1 MEQRND
7 QAMSAVDFK
16 GLGGGR
22 IAYVRPIMSEQ
33 LATFFP
39 QAPRLAPGTKL
50 WALLN
55 ADGSPILIA
64 DSKAVA
70 EANAA
75 EHDLETVSLH

>member
-1 MEQRND
+1 MEQRNERT
-7 QAMSAVDFK
+7 MSAADFR

-33 LATFFP
+33 LAKVFP
-39 QAPRLAPGTKL
+39 QAPQLAPGTKL

-64 DSKAVA
+64 DSKAIA

-75 EHDLETVSLH
+75 EHDLETLSLH